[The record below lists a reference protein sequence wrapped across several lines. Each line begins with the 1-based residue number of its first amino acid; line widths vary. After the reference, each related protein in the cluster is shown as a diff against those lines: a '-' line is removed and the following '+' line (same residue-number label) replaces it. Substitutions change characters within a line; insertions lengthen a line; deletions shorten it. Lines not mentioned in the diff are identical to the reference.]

1 MATAKKRKEKKLKM
15 FLEDEML
22 VVGTLQN
29 LSNLYSLDIY
39 VVDTLILNNYV
50 LVPAIHQID
59 FFYQ

>member
-1 MATAKKRKEKKLKM
+1 VATAKKRKEKKLKM